1 MKEFR
6 NWRVGVKLVAG
17 FLAVA
22 AIAAVIGGLGLRS
35 TSQVNQMAMLMYGQ
49 EVAGIRHASQAQLR
63 LVAAGRAARAALL
76 APDKGARIGELY
88 AMRDHLEGA
97 RTETEKLHVLM
108 ADPDGK
114 EMVSN
119 ALEAIAAYA
128 AALETY
134 ATQLEAAGLDIDSLQ
149 TLARHEMTLS
159 QATMPGDL
167 AEMLI
172 NGMVL
177 NKQNTSSDLANET
190 TVIYEQSLLSLGG
203 LTALGACLA
212 VVLGLLLARGLMR
225 QLGGEPVQVVRV
237 VNTIAH
243 GDLTTPVD
251 LTRARDG
258 SVMSAM
264 ETMRVALSDAV
275 GRVHASSDSIATGA
289 HQIAVGNTDLARR
302 TEAQVASLTQTA
314 AAMEQLSSTVVSNA
328 DVSRQAAQMALT
340 ARQSAERGGDV
351 VTKVMATMD
360 DISQASRR
368 VVDIIALIDSIA
380 FQTNIL
386 ALNAAVEAARA
397 GEQGRGF
404 AVVASE
410 VRALAQKSASAA
422 SDIKTLITD
431 SRQKVDD
438 GSAMVTQAGHAM
450 ADIVQEVNRVA
461 DLIQDISQATHEQT
475 DGIAQINVAVAS
487 LMQINHENAT
497 LVDQSASAAEGLS
510 YQASHLLDAMG
521 MFDLGTTG
529 TATRATVASVEG
541 WATPEELE
549 LIDQEAYAQRVSVPM
564 APRLSTATHGGYQ
577 PALA

>member
-1 MKEFR
+1 MKKIR
-6 NWRVGVKLVAG
+6 NWRVGVKLVTG

-35 TSQVNQMAMLMYGQ
+35 TSQVNQMAMLMYAQ

-76 APDKGARIGELY
+76 APDKGARIGEIY
-88 AMRDHLEGA
+88 AMRDHLQGA
-97 RTETEKLHVLM
+97 RIEAEKLHALM
-108 ADPDGK
+108 PDVDGK
-114 EMVSN
+114 AMVDG
-119 ALEAIAAYA
+119 ALQGIVAYT
-128 AALETY
+128 AALESY
-134 ATQLEAAGLDIDSLQ
+134 ATLLESAAMEIDSMQ
-149 TLARHEMTLS
+149 SLARFEMALS
-159 QATMPGDL
+159 QATAPGDL

-190 TVIYEQSLLSLGG
+190 TAIYEQALLGLGG
-203 LTALGACLA
+203 LTGLGACLA
-212 VVLGLLLARGLMR
+212 VVLGLMLARGLTR
-225 QLGGEPVQVVRV
+225 QLGGEPTEVVRV
-237 VNTIAH
+237 VSTIAH

-251 LTRARDG
+251 LKRAREG
-258 SVMSAM
+258 SVMAAM
-264 ETMRVALSDAV
+264 EKMRLSLGEAV
-275 GRVHASSDSIATGA
+275 GRVHVSSDSIAIGA

-302 TEAQVASLTQTA
+302 TEAQVSSLTQTA
-314 AAMEQLSSTVVSNA
+314 AAMEELSVTVTSNA
-328 DVSRQAAQMALT
+328 DVSRQAAEMALA
-340 ARQSAERGGDV
+340 ARRSAERGGEV
-351 VTKVMATMD
+351 VTRVTATME

-431 SRQKVDD
+431 SRKKVDE
-438 GSAMVTQAGHAM
+438 GSDMVAQAGHAM

-461 DLIQDISQATHEQT
+461 DLIQDISQATQEQT
-475 DGIAQINVAVAS
+475 DGIAQINVAVAN

-510 YQASHLLDAMG
+510 HQASHLLDAMG
-521 MFDLGTTG
+521 IFDLGGHGAAGGPVTLP
-529 TATRATVASVEG
+529 EG
-541 WATPEELE
+541 WASPEELE
-549 LIDQEAYAQRVSVPM
+549 LIEQQADAQR
-564 APRLSTATHGGYQ
+564 APRQAVSQRLPAARGVGYE